1 MKLFKTK
8 DVFLNIALPV
18 LAGAIIYLLAAD
30 VSPFIK
36 NYFPDALWAY
46 AFASS
51 ILIIWHREVNVA
63 WLAVMFV
70 AAVGFEIFQYKSIV
84 PGTGDWWDIAVYSL
98 SFSGAVFLNQYFKH
112 TFQKHY
118 SCNTNP

>member
-1 MKLFKTK
+1 MKLFNTK

-18 LAGAIIYLLAAD
+18 LAGTVLYLFGDD

-46 AFASS
+46 AFASA
-51 ILIIWHREVNVA
+51 ILIIWYREINMA
-63 WLAVMFV
+63 WLAVMYL
-70 AAVGFEIFQYKSIV
+70 AAIGFEIFQYKHIV
-84 PGTGDWWDIAVYSL
+84 TGTGDWWDIAVYSL
-98 SFSGAVFLNQYFKH
+98 SFSVAVFLNPYFKH

-118 SCNTNP
+118 SCKTNP

>member
-18 LAGAIIYLLAAD
+18 LAGAIIYLFEAD

-70 AAVGFEIFQYKSIV
+70 A
-84 PGTGDWWDIAVYSL
+84 GDWWDIAVYSL

-112 TFQKHY
+112 TFQKHN